1 MFGYAKVKL
10 EEVCN
15 SISSGNA
22 RTKENEGKYPVYG
35 STGVIAR
42 ADNAR
47 YNKDNILVA
56 RVGAN
61 AGYINIATGKY
72 DVSDN
77 TLIVDVKE
85 EYCMKYIYYVLVNSK
100 LNQYAKGGG
109 QPLITAG
116 QIKKIE
122 IIIPDYSEQIR
133 ISEILDRFQKICMD
147 IEKGLLAE
155 IGKRQKQYEYY
166 RDKLLSFKEL

>member
-1 MFGYAKVKL
+1 M
-10 EEVCN
+10 CIRD
-15 SISSGNA
+15 S
-22 RTKENEGKYPVYG
+22 
-35 STGVIAR
+35 
-42 ADNAR
+42 
-47 YNKDNILVA
+47 
-56 RVGAN
+56 
-61 AGYINIATGKY
+61 
-72 DVSDN
+72 
-77 TLIVDVKE
+77 
-85 EYCMKYIYYVLVNSK
+85 VNSK

-147 IEKGLLAE
+147 IEKGLSAE
-155 IGKRQKQYEYY
+155 IEKRQKQYEYY